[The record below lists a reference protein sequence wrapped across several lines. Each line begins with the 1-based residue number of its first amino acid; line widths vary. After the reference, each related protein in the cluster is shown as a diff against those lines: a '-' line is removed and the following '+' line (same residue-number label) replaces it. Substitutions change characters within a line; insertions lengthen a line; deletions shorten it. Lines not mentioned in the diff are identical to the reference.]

1 MTAFLFSVNQKE
13 GQNGIILRRES
24 TWLENSILKE
34 SLLFRGAME
43 IERPQM
49 VHDAMVLTSQLEHY
63 NLFYGTGDDV
73 QLGKFVMEQ
82 IQRPSAQAREFL
94 DPEKVGAAY
103 DKDAADFAVM
113 FIESLSHTKGT
124 WAGKPFEL
132 IDWQEQ
138 IIRDLFG
145 VLKPNGYTRTQE
157 VMLKQSARSV
167 EKLPSLMF

>member
-63 NLFYGTGDDV
+63 NLFYGAGDDV

-113 FIESLSHTKGT
+113 FI
-124 WAGKPFEL
+124 
-132 IDWQEQ
+132 
-138 IIRDLFG
+138 
-145 VLKPNGYTRTQE
+145 
-157 VMLKQSARSV
+157 
-167 EKLPSLMF
+167 